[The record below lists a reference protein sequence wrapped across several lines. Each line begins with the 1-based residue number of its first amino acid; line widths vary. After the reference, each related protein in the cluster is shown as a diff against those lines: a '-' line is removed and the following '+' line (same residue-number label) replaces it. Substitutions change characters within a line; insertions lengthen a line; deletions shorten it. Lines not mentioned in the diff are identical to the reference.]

1 MGEINIKP
9 EAVNSV
15 ALGDVEVDLWAT
27 TREPID
33 SYLKEIEKRWDE
45 SFDFL
50 GNLLE
55 IVPSDGTIVDFGAT
69 FGDFAL
75 YFVTR
80 GFYAHLFDFD
90 PTLLNV
96 AAINFVLN
104 NTAGRADFNLL
115 PRTDGVCYPP
125 VGDDFQS
132 EVQSIISSCRV
143 ASPRETP
150 SIDSLGLEVVDL
162 IRFNVPGHERGLL
175 QGSQQTIQRCR
186 PVLLFEDADTGDTT
200 FLADWAEQN
209 NYFLRMAESPRL
221 LFTPVEKTTQDDL
234 IQGSTSFLRNSQS
247 DAKVEEE
254 RRSIQLGVMLRTLRQ
269 LAHARA
275 GVIRQLNA
283 EITGLEDQV
292 EQQQA
297 RMLAQ
302 ENAWKNT
309 ENNFVKEIEE
319 ARETESILREKLL
332 LLRSSKTYQ
341 LGSALR
347 DGLGS
352 TSGFFKVPGRLLSLR
367 KNKSESADRQP
378 GQLLDNEKTSTE
390 STAVDQ

>member
-1 MGEINIKP
+1 MYF
-9 EAVNSV
+9 
-15 ALGDVEVDLWAT
+15 
-27 TREPID
+27 PI
-33 SYLKEIEKRWDE
+33 S
-45 SFDFL
+45 
-50 GNLLE
+50 
-55 IVPSDGTIVDFGAT
+55 
-69 FGDFAL
+69 
-75 YFVTR
+75 
-80 GFYAHLFDFD
+80 
-90 PTLLNV
+90 
-96 AAINFVLN
+96 
-104 NTAGRADFNLL
+104 
-115 PRTDGVCYPP
+115 
-125 VGDDFQS
+125 
-132 EVQSIISSCRV
+132 
-143 ASPRETP
+143 
-150 SIDSLGLEVVDL
+150 
-162 IRFNVPGHERGLL
+162 
-175 QGSQQTIQRCR
+175 
-186 PVLLFEDADTGDTT
+186 
-200 FLADWAEQN
+200 
-209 NYFLRMAESPRL
+209 
-221 LFTPVEKTTQDDL
+221 
-234 IQGSTSFLRNSQS
+234 SFLRNSQS

-254 RRSIQLGVMLRTLRQ
+254 RRTIQLGVMLRTLRQ